1 MLKTFARAAAVAAA
15 LLCATAALAQKSFV
29 RDDLASEGVRLEE
42 KLKTEAGST
51 AAGRPA
57 AQLRR
62 DAEGLMSRSNQ
73 RGAMSLY
80 AAAVALEPKN
90 AANWVGF
97 VKAAQGDHAQGLH
110 GALPAPGARHGRR
123 LRRLSARDDARRRG
137 RGARPP
143 RRSLRHERGLA
154 AGAQRLSRR
163 ASQLADE
170 PAVRKTYEE
179 LREKHGFR
187 ITNYKVDS
195 DSASP
200 RVCFQFSEPL
210 AQRAA
215 STSRPSLRCPARPT
229 PRSPT
234 EGSQLCVDGLKHG
247 ERYAFVLR
255 QGLPSSVGESLLKS
269 ADYEVYVR
277 DRSPQVRFTGRN
289 YVLPRTGQ
297 EGIPVVS
304 VNTASVEVEIYRIG
318 DRNLLPT
325 VRSEEFLGQISR
337 SAAETIAT
345 EKGREDL
352 VRHRS
357 RPKSELNRDV
367 VTAFPVTEAVG
378 KLEPGVYVM
387 IARPDRAPRRP
398 RRTTAPA
405 ATQWFVVSDLGLT
418 AFKGKDGVHVLVRS
432 LATRRAARQCRGPP
446 RRPQQRGAGDEVD
459 RCRRP
464 CRLRSRARARRG
476 RHRAGP
482 VVAATGEDYG
492 FLDLG
497 SRAFDLTDRGVKGRV
512 APGAVDAYR
521 LSPSAASTAPA
532 RRCS

>member
-80 AAAVALEPKN
+80 AAAIALEPKN

-97 VKAAQGDHAQGLH
+97 VKAVKAITPKDYTERYQ
-110 GALPAPGARHGRR
+110 
-123 LRRLSARDDARRRG
+123 LR
-137 RGARPP
+137 
-143 RRSLRHERGLA
+143 ERGTAAAYVAYQRATTRPAEAEALA
-154 AGAQRLSRR
+154 LLGDLYVMSEDWRPALNAYA
-163 ASQLADE
+163 ASLQLADE
-170 PAVRKTYEE
+170 PALRKTYEE

-200 RVCFQFSEPL
+200 RVCFNFSEPL
-210 AQRAA
+210 AQGRVDFGPFVAVSGAA
-215 STSRPSLRCPARPT
+215 NAAIT
-229 PRSPT
+229 T
-234 EGSQLCVDGLKHG
+234 ESSQLCVDGLKHG

-297 EGIPVVS
+297 EGIPLVS
-304 VNTASVEVEIYRIG
+304 VNTAGAEVEIYRIG

-325 VRSEEFLGQISR
+325 VRSEEFLGQINR

-345 EKGREDL
+345 EKGRKIW
-352 VRHRS
+352 S
-357 RPKSELNRDV
+357 
-367 VTAFPVTEAVG
+367 G
-378 KLEPGVYVM
+378 
-387 IARPDRAPRRP
+387 IARDEVRAQSRRGHGLPGHRGRRQARARRLRHDRASEGRRAGRGGLQRQGDAVVRRLRP
-398 RRTTAPA
+398 RAHRLQGQGRRARARALARDAPSRSPMSRSASSPATTTCWRRNRPTPPA
-405 ATQWFVVSDLGLT
+405 MSPSIPASR
-418 AFKGKDGVHVLVRS
+418 AARA
-432 LATRRAARQCRGPP
+432 ATRRA
-446 RRPQQRGAGDEVD
+446 
-459 RCRRP
+459 
-464 CRLRSRARARRG
+464 
-476 RHRAGP
+476 
-482 VVAATGEDYG
+482 
-492 FLDLG
+492 
-497 SRAFDLTDRGVKGRV
+497 
-512 APGAVDAYR
+512 
-521 LSPSAASTAPA
+521 
-532 RRCS
+532 